1 MVDEVVASA
10 SRSAL
15 DMLSRR
21 EHTVEELRRK
31 LSAKGYED
39 DVVNDIV
46 DDLETR
52 NLVSDDRF
60 VEAFIRSRVNRGQG
74 PVRIERDLRDRGV
87 DEVRIE
93 QTIHY
98 DTDYWSDIIDR
109 VREKKFGAPKKL
121 SRQDWVKQA
130 RFLQQRGFT
139 SEQIR
144 TALNKHDEHE

>member
-10 SRSAL
+10 NRSAL

-31 LSAKGYED
+31 LLAKGFD
-39 DVVNDIV
+39 HDVVTGIV
-46 DDLETR
+46 DDLQTR

-74 PVRIERDLRDRGV
+74 PVRIERDLRGRGV
-87 DEVRIE
+87 DELRIE
-93 QTIHY
+93 QAIHY
-98 DTDYWSDIIDR
+98 DTEYWSDIIDR
-109 VREKKFGAPKKL
+109 VREKKFGTAKKL
-121 SRQDWVKQA
+121 SRQDWAKQA

-144 TALNKHDEHE
+144 TALNKHDEYE